1 MLAMLGNM
9 IPLHCMHL
17 VINHFIEK
25 SWNGLLNIILTLF
38 IYLKPQLLSL
48 DDELEIMEKL
58 SVHSIKAEKIDWEE
72 IIISSSNVSILK
84 EDLH

>member
-1 MLAMLGNM
+1 MLGNM

-58 SVHSIKAEKIDWEE
+58 SVHSIKGEKIDWEE